1 MALVV
6 VILGCLVGARQ
17 GVWRCGGRGRRPL
30 VGCGHRACWCLY
42 VRSANGFAHWDTRL
56 WAMSDITMS
65 DVAKLANLARISM
78 TDEECENLTRELD
91 GILAA
96 VDKLKEVA
104 ADDVPATSHPIEMV
118 NVTRPDEPRES
129 FSADEAL
136 AGAPAREGDRFLVPR
151 ILDED

>member
-1 MALVV
+1 
-6 VILGCLVGARQ
+6 
-17 GVWRCGGRGRRPL
+17 
-30 VGCGHRACWCLY
+30 
-42 VRSANGFAHWDTRL
+42 
-56 WAMSDITMS
+56 MSDITMS

-78 TDEECENLTRELD
+78 TDEECENLTKELD

-136 AGAPAREGDRFLVPR
+136 ACAPAREGDRFLVPR